1 MGAEVILTR
10 SDDTAVSLTERMAF
24 LCDVM
29 PDLSVSVH
37 QNSVD
42 YSVDVH
48 GVRGTLGLWW
58 ADSSILLTECVSEKV
73 AQSMFRKELMPRQQ
87 KLALCRNPKFPSTLV
102 EVGFMTSVEEY
113 EDMLSGGV
121 QRAAR
126 GIAEGVLEFFRRQA
140 QWVQ

>member
-1 MGAEVILTR
+1 
-10 SDDTAVSLTERMAF
+10 
-24 LCDVM
+24 
-29 PDLSVSVH
+29 
-37 QNSVD
+37 
-42 YSVDVH
+42 
-48 GVRGTLGLWW
+48 
-58 ADSSILLTECVSEKV
+58 
-73 AQSMFRKELMPRQQ
+73 MFRKELMPRQQ